1 VRSSLEE
8 MRQPGKLM
16 KPDHWMGLSTF
27 VIKHG
32 QTTLLGHTGG
42 QAYFSG
48 FVYFNPATSAAVIY
62 AFNTDMSTTGPYDE
76 LRLHVYDF
84 LAK

>member
-1 VRSSLEE
+1 
-8 MRQPGKLM
+8 M
-16 KPDHWMGLSTF
+16 KADQWMGLSTF

-48 FVYFNPATSAAVIY
+48 FLYFNPATSAAVIY
-62 AFNTDMSTTGPYDE
+62 AFNTDMSATDPYVAF
-76 LRLHVYDF
+76 RTHVYDF
-84 LAK
+84 LSK